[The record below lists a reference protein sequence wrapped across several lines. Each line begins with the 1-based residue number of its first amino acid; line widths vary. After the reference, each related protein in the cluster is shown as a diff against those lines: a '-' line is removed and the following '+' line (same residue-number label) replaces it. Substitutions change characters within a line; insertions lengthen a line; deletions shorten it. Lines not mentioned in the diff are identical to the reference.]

1 GARRGAGAE
10 PDGRPRRRGGARVAR
25 GNRRRSV
32 GSAVWSGLAFGAAH
46 LVKEVGHG
54 RDQGTSGVRGTSIHA
69 GFAGQEDRCAARVR
83 LRADGGLTP
92 LKQESL
98 RGREASGSK
107 RGGASGGDVHR
118 HAPGRG
124 ATAHAGRGGL
134 GARARKIRWRR
145 AEGSS
150 PQRGMAGTSTSI
162 INP

>member
-98 RGREASGSK
+98 RGREASESN
-107 RGGASGGDVHR
+107 RGGTSVSNVHR
-118 HAPGRG
+118 DPQTYGS
-124 ATAHAGRGGL
+124 TA
-134 GARARKIRWRR
+134 
-145 AEGSS
+145 
-150 PQRGMAGTSTSI
+150 
-162 INP
+162 N